1 MNRIIPIAALPLV
14 LASCGPA
21 QSPAED
27 LAKAACQ
34 RADVQDVVSKEAR
47 SIMIKNN
54 MDHVFTAALFGIDI
68 PAGLAQAH
76 IAFGAAGVS
85 DSVAAKGP
93 PYRQIVC
100 SGSMQ
105 VDLSNSTEG
114 QNIVESPHLRW
125 SINFAKPTDD
135 PANDVFTVQV
145 DPLSIYDGQLLNG
158 RPMPTKEPPAPTAE
172 EQAPDQGRQQPAANE
187 LSEAQRAAEE
197 AHNAAG
203 EAAEAAR
210 QAQAEAEQAQ
220 RETAPAPRSQTNR
233 EPSDEELYA
242 PH

>member
-1 MNRIIPIAALPLV
+1 MNRIMPLAALPL
-14 LASCGPA
+14 LLTSCGPPPNA
-21 QSPAED
+21 TED

-34 RADVQDVVSKEAR
+34 RADVQDVVSKEVR

-54 MDHVFTAALFGIDI
+54 MDHVFTAALFGVDI
-68 PAGLAQAH
+68 PEALAQAH

-158 RPMPTKEPPAPTAE
+158 RPMPTEEPPTPTAE
-172 EQAPDQGRQQPAANE
+172 EQAPDQGRQPPAANE

-210 QAQAEAEQAQ
+210 QAQAEADQAQ
-220 RETAPAPRSQTNR
+220 REAAPSSPQSKR
-233 EPSDEELYA
+233 EPTDDELYA
-242 PH
+242 PR